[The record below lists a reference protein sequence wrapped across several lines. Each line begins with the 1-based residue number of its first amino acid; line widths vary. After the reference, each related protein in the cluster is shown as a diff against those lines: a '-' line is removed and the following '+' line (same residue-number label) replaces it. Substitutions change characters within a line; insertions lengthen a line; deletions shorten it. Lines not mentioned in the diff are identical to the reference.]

1 MARKRSFIF
10 TNKKHSDKA
19 VMGTI
24 LGIISLASLGIV
36 LFLSYQKQGDVPVG
50 YGITGLLAT
59 IFAITGLVLGV
70 ITSREKDNFP
80 LFPWLA
86 VILNVLVLAS
96 LGILLY
102 AGV

>member
-50 YGITGLLAT
+50 YGITGLLGT
-59 IFAITGLVLGV
+59 IFSITGLVLGV